1 MEYHV
6 DMHKLVRSIN
16 TVLSSYAYENMRVV
30 TYSKIKVES
39 LKDYFIGDFAYF
51 MCWFVN
57 FCSVREEFWPEQYN
71 KKILEN
77 VKEYVVEQ
85 FEKFSSVKS
94 NIPYRFLCEYI
105 KNIST
110 RTVKCP
116 GKERARSY
124 LREIITQAKRT
135 YSVDYNDSLQKKICE
150 IVKFN
155 LKINDKI
162 WNLPQYIDVNGYYM
176 FVPSNTS
183 EASELSER
191 KRDAKKIITIMNSYI
206 NTMKQTL
213 QPMNTIK
220 EMKIKS
226 PVKFK
231 YRNTFKSY
239 CGA

>member
-1 MEYHV
+1 
-6 DMHKLVRSIN
+6 
-16 TVLSSYAYENMRVV
+16 
-30 TYSKIKVES
+30 
-39 LKDYFIGDFAYF
+39 
-51 MCWFVN
+51 
-57 FCSVREEFWPEQYN
+57 
-71 KKILEN
+71 
-77 VKEYVVEQ
+77 
-85 FEKFSSVKS
+85 
-94 NIPYRFLCEYI
+94 
-105 KNIST
+105 
-110 RTVKCP
+110 
-116 GKERARSY
+116 
-124 LREIITQAKRT
+124 
-135 YSVDYNDSLQKKICE
+135 
-150 IVKFN
+150 
-155 LKINDKI
+155 
-162 WNLPQYIDVNGYYM
+162 M

>member
-1 MEYHV
+1 MLGYAFDNLQV
-6 DMHKLVRSIN
+6 VKPIN
-16 TVLSSYAYENMRVV
+16 
-30 TYSKIKVES
+30 IKVNSIE
-39 LKDYFIGDFAYF
+39 DYFIGKFAYF

-71 KKILEN
+71 KQILEN

-124 LREIITQAKRT
+124 LREIITHAKRT

-162 WNLPQYIDVNGYYM
+162 LSDEKLIIQRELFNDNYLKLSIGKKRHIKIEID
-176 FVPSNTS
+176 
-183 EASELSER
+183 
-191 KRDAKKIITIMNSYI
+191 
-206 NTMKQTL
+206 
-213 QPMNTIK
+213 
-220 EMKIKS
+220 
-226 PVKFK
+226 
-231 YRNTFKSY
+231 
-239 CGA
+239 